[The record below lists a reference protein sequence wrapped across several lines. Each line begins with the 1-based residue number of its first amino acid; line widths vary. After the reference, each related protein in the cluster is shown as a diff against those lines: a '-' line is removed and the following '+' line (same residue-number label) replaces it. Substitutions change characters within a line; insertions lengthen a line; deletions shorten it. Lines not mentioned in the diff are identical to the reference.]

1 MAGASQAAFSLCS
14 VLWGSLSMHAPTAPE
29 MRTYHLAPFP
39 FLHRLVACSAFALL
53 LALCSHSVWAAADAD
68 ADASAS
74 APATAGIAVK
84 APTPA
89 PANTNQIAPNAAPVA
104 STAPAAAPVA
114 PTAPAA
120 SAAAETAPAATA
132 LTSGQ
137 KLGTGT
143 IKSNSTNRQGELA
156 SGGLNSAD
164 GIIKWLL
171 STIAVLGVIF
181 AFAYFLK
188 RSRFVQRGAGP
199 IVLENQ
205 IALGPK
211 ERVVQVKVGER
222 HLLLGVTSNSVNL
235 ICDLTA
241 LDAKNAAGAAS
252 VDAASAAVA
261 SVASAASAAAAAA
274 DAGNAP
280 LMAGMNPAAPMPVQR
295 NGLSPAMGADY
306 AVYHQPSPYPY
317 ASYPYP
323 PQAPQAPYAEHAPH
337 DAQAPQAAQQGA
349 PLAGGVGPNGVQFP
363 AQAPVMPMP
372 SPMSSPVP
380 ASLAGSAPIM
390 QGMTAVEEEDEE
402 PQFSRAGLP
411 PLFPED
417 EPNYAKISPPQPQ
430 PPLMSAGQVPAG
442 QVAAAP
448 VAAAPAMATPAA
460 VAPAAALASDGED
473 TSLALQQN
481 AVSAKGSKRSGAV
494 RRNRNSRK
502 STRRLSTGTVL
513 GANITAPPDDS
524 VLRARAARAQRDR
537 HLAAIAQELERERE
551 REQDSDSFA
560 AMLAHSYKQNCAIS
574 EDSVGNRAEHS
585 APVTSGAQVS
595 EVEQGSSASPLT
607 PVQGK

>member
-39 FLHRLVACSAFALL
+39 FLRRLVACSAFALL

-68 ADASAS
+68 ASASAS
-74 APATAGIAVK
+74 ATAGIAVK

-89 PANTNQIAPNAAPVA
+89 PANTNQIASNAAPVA

-120 SAAAETAPAATA
+120 SAAAETAPAAPA

-143 IKSNSTNRQGELA
+143 IKSNSTNHQGELA

-188 RSRFVQRGAGP
+188 RSRFVQRGAGT

-252 VDAASAAVA
+252 VDAASAAAA

-274 DAGNAP
+274 AAGNAP

-323 PQAPQAPYAEHAPH
+323 PQAPQAPYAAHAPH

-442 QVAAAP
+442 PVAAAP

-481 AVSAKGSKRSGAV
+481 AVSAKSSKRSGAV

-537 HLAAIAQELERERE
+537 HLAEIAQELERE
-551 REQDSDSFA
+551 QDPDSFA

>member
-39 FLHRLVACSAFALL
+39 FLRRLVACSAFALL

-120 SAAAETAPAATA
+120 SAAAETAPAAPA

-188 RSRFVQRGAGP
+188 RSRFVQRGAGT

-252 VDAASAAVA
+252 VDAASAAAA

-274 DAGNAP
+274 AAGNAP

-323 PQAPQAPYAEHAPH
+323 PQAPQAPYAAHAPH

-349 PLAGGVGPNGVQFP
+349 PLAGGVGPNRVQFP

-442 QVAAAP
+442 PVAAAP

-481 AVSAKGSKRSGAV
+481 AVSANSSKRSGAV

-537 HLAAIAQELERERE
+537 HLAEIAQELERE
-551 REQDSDSFA
+551 QDPDSFA
-560 AMLAHSYKQNCAIS
+560 SMLAHSYKQNCAIS

>member
-1 MAGASQAAFSLCS
+1 
-14 VLWGSLSMHAPTAPE
+14 MHAPTAPE
-29 MRTYHLAPFP
+29 MRTYHFAPFL
-39 FLHRLVACSAFALL
+39 FLHRHVAGSALALL

-68 ADASAS
+68 ASASASATAS

-89 PANTNQIAPNAAPVA
+89 PANTNQIDPNA
-104 STAPAAAPVA
+104 A

-120 SAAAETAPAATA
+120 SAAAETAPAAPA

-143 IKSNSTNRQGELA
+143 IKSSSSNHQGELA

-252 VDAASAAVA
+252 VDAASAAAA
-261 SVASAASAAAAAA
+261 SVAPAASAAASAA
-274 DAGNAP
+274 AGNAP

-323 PQAPQAPYAEHAPH
+323 PQAPQAPYAAHAPH

-363 AQAPVMPMP
+363 AQAPVMPMA

-430 PPLMSAGQVPAG
+430 PPLMSAG
-442 QVAAAP
+442 
-448 VAAAPAMATPAA
+448 PAMAAPAA
-460 VAPAAALASDGED
+460 VAPAADGED

-481 AVSAKGSKRSGAV
+481 AVSAKSSKRSGAV

-537 HLAAIAQELERERE
+537 HLAEIAQELERE
-551 REQDSDSFA
+551 QDPDSFA

>member
-39 FLHRLVACSAFALL
+39 FLRRLVACSAFALL

-68 ADASAS
+68 ADADASAS
-74 APATAGIAVK
+74 ASATAGIAVK

-104 STAPAAAPVA
+104 STAPAA
-114 PTAPAA
+114 
-120 SAAAETAPAATA
+120 SAAAETAPAAPA

-171 STIAVLGVIF
+171 STIVVLGVIF

-252 VDAASAAVA
+252 VDAASAAAA
-261 SVASAASAAAAAA
+261 SVAPAASAAASAA
-274 DAGNAP
+274 AGNAP

-323 PQAPQAPYAEHAPH
+323 PQAPQAPYAAHAPH

-380 ASLAGSAPIM
+380 ASLTGSAPIM

-442 QVAAAP
+442 P

-481 AVSAKGSKRSGAV
+481 AVSAKSSKRSGAV

-537 HLAAIAQELERERE
+537 HLAEIAQELE

>member
-39 FLHRLVACSAFALL
+39 FLRRLVACSALALL

-68 ADASAS
+68 ASASAS
-74 APATAGIAVK
+74 ATAGIAVK

-104 STAPAAAPVA
+104 

-120 SAAAETAPAATA
+120 SADAETAPAAPA

-143 IKSNSTNRQGELA
+143 IKSSSSNHQGELA

-252 VDAASAAVA
+252 VDAASAAAA

-274 DAGNAP
+274 AAGNAP

-295 NGLSPAMGADY
+295 KGLSPAMGADY

-323 PQAPQAPYAEHAPH
+323 PQAPYAAHAPH

-442 QVAAAP
+442 PVAAAP

-473 TSLALQQN
+473 KSLALQQN
-481 AVSAKGSKRSGAV
+481 AVSAKSSKRSGAV

-537 HLAAIAQELERERE
+537 HLAEIAQELERE
-551 REQDSDSFA
+551 QDPDSFA

>member
-39 FLHRLVACSAFALL
+39 FLRRLVACSAFALL

-120 SAAAETAPAATA
+120 SAAAETAPAAPA

-143 IKSNSTNRQGELA
+143 IKSSSSNHQGELA

-188 RSRFVQRGAGP
+188 RSRFVQRGAGH

-252 VDAASAAVA
+252 VDAASAAAA
-261 SVASAASAAAAAA
+261 SVASAASAAAAA
-274 DAGNAP
+274 AGNAP

-323 PQAPQAPYAEHAPH
+323 PQAPQAPYAAHAPH

-481 AVSAKGSKRSGAV
+481 AVSAKSSKRSGAV

-537 HLAAIAQELERERE
+537 HLAEIAQELE

>member
-39 FLHRLVACSAFALL
+39 FLRRLVACSAFALL

-89 PANTNQIAPNAAPVA
+89 PANTNQIASNAAPVA

-114 PTAPAA
+114 PIAPAA
-120 SAAAETAPAATA
+120 SAAAETAPAAPA

-143 IKSNSTNRQGELA
+143 IKSSSSNHQGELA

-188 RSRFVQRGAGP
+188 RSRFVQRGAGT

-252 VDAASAAVA
+252 VDAASAAAA
-261 SVASAASAAAAAA
+261 SVAPAASAAASAA
-274 DAGNAP
+274 AGNAP

-306 AVYHQPSPYPY
+306 AVYHQPRPYPY

-323 PQAPQAPYAEHAPH
+323 PQAPYAAHAPH

-402 PQFSRAGLP
+402 PQCSRAGLP

-442 QVAAAP
+442 PVAAAP

-481 AVSAKGSKRSGAV
+481 AVSAKSSKRSGAV

-537 HLAAIAQELERERE
+537 HLAEIAQELE

>member
-39 FLHRLVACSAFALL
+39 FLRRLVACSALALL
-53 LALCSHSVWAAADAD
+53 LALCSHSVWAAAD

-104 STAPAAAPVA
+104 

-120 SAAAETAPAATA
+120 SAAAETAPAAPA

-143 IKSNSTNRQGELA
+143 IKSNSTNHQGELA

-252 VDAASAAVA
+252 VDAASAAAA

-274 DAGNAP
+274 AAGNAP

-323 PQAPQAPYAEHAPH
+323 PQAPYAAHATH

-442 QVAAAP
+442 PVAAAP

-481 AVSAKGSKRSGAV
+481 AVSAKSSKRSGAV

-502 STRRLSTGTVL
+502 STRRLSTSTVL

-537 HLAAIAQELERERE
+537 HLAEIAQELERE
-551 REQDSDSFA
+551 QDPDSFA
-560 AMLAHSYKQNCAIS
+560 AMLAHSYKQNGAIS

-595 EVEQGSSASPLT
+595 EVEQGSLAAPPT
-607 PVQGK
+607 TVQGK

>member
-39 FLHRLVACSAFALL
+39 FLRRLVACSALALL

-68 ADASAS
+68 ASASAS
-74 APATAGIAVK
+74 ATAGIAVK

-104 STAPAAAPVA
+104 

-120 SAAAETAPAATA
+120 SADAETAPAAPA

-143 IKSNSTNRQGELA
+143 IKSSSSNHQGELA

-252 VDAASAAVA
+252 VDAASAAAA

-274 DAGNAP
+274 AAGNAP

-323 PQAPQAPYAEHAPH
+323 PQAPQAPYAAHAPH

-349 PLAGGVGPNGVQFP
+349 PLAGSVGPNGVQFP
-363 AQAPVMPMP
+363 AQSPVMPMP

-442 QVAAAP
+442 PVAAAP

-473 TSLALQQN
+473 KSLALQQN
-481 AVSAKGSKRSGAV
+481 AVSAKSSKRSGAV

-537 HLAAIAQELERERE
+537 HLAEIAQELERE
-551 REQDSDSFA
+551 QDPDSFA
-560 AMLAHSYKQNCAIS
+560 AMLAHSYKQNGAIS

>member
-39 FLHRLVACSAFALL
+39 FLRRLVACSALALL

-68 ADASAS
+68 ASASAS
-74 APATAGIAVK
+74 ATAGIAVK

-104 STAPAAAPVA
+104 

-120 SAAAETAPAATA
+120 SADAETAPAAPA

-143 IKSNSTNRQGELA
+143 IKSSSSNHQGELA

-211 ERVVQVKVGER
+211 ERVVQIKVGER

-252 VDAASAAVA
+252 VDAASAAAA

-274 DAGNAP
+274 AAGNAP

-323 PQAPQAPYAEHAPH
+323 PQAPQAPYAAHAPH

-349 PLAGGVGPNGVQFP
+349 PLAGSVGPNGVQFP
-363 AQAPVMPMP
+363 AQSPVMPMP

-442 QVAAAP
+442 PVAAAP
-448 VAAAPAMATPAA
+448 VAAAPAMATTAA

-481 AVSAKGSKRSGAV
+481 AVSAKSSKRSGAV

-537 HLAAIAQELERERE
+537 HLAEIAQELERD
-551 REQDSDSFA
+551 QDPDSFA

>member
-39 FLHRLVACSAFALL
+39 FLRRLVACSAFALL
-53 LALCSHSVWAAADAD
+53 LALCSHSVWAAAD

-114 PTAPAA
+114 PTAPAV
-120 SAAAETAPAATA
+120 SAAAETAPAAPA

-143 IKSNSTNRQGELA
+143 IKSSSSNHQGELA

-252 VDAASAAVA
+252 VDAASAAAA
-261 SVASAASAAAAAA
+261 SVASAASAAAAATA
-274 DAGNAP
+274 AGNAP

-323 PQAPQAPYAEHAPH
+323 PQAPQAPYAAHAPH

-411 PLFPED
+411 PLFPEN

-442 QVAAAP
+442 PVAAAP

-481 AVSAKGSKRSGAV
+481 AVSAKSSKRSGAV

-537 HLAAIAQELERERE
+537 HLAEIAQELERE
-551 REQDSDSFA
+551 QDPDSFA

>member
-39 FLHRLVACSAFALL
+39 FLRRLVACSALALL
-53 LALCSHSVWAAADAD
+53 LALCSHSVWAAAD

-120 SAAAETAPAATA
+120 SAAAETAPAAPA

-188 RSRFVQRGAGP
+188 RSRFVQRGAGT

-252 VDAASAAVA
+252 VDAASAAAA
-261 SVASAASAAAAAA
+261 SVAPAASAAASAAA
-274 DAGNAP
+274 G
-280 LMAGMNPAAPMPVQR
+280 AA
-295 NGLSPAMGADY
+295 
-306 AVYHQPSPYPY
+306 
-317 ASYPYP
+317 
-323 PQAPQAPYAEHAPH
+323 
-337 DAQAPQAAQQGA
+337 
-349 PLAGGVGPNGVQFP
+349 FC
-363 AQAPVMPMP
+363 
-372 SPMSSPVP
+372 
-380 ASLAGSAPIM
+380 
-390 QGMTAVEEEDEE
+390 
-402 PQFSRAGLP
+402 
-411 PLFPED
+411 
-417 EPNYAKISPPQPQ
+417 
-430 PPLMSAGQVPAG
+430 
-442 QVAAAP
+442 
-448 VAAAPAMATPAA
+448 
-460 VAPAAALASDGED
+460 
-473 TSLALQQN
+473 
-481 AVSAKGSKRSGAV
+481 
-494 RRNRNSRK
+494 RRRPRFW
-502 STRRLSTGTVL
+502 
-513 GANITAPPDDS
+513 P
-524 VLRARAARAQRDR
+524 
-537 HLAAIAQELERERE
+537 
-551 REQDSDSFA
+551 
-560 AMLAHSYKQNCAIS
+560 
-574 EDSVGNRAEHS
+574 
-585 APVTSGAQVS
+585 
-595 EVEQGSSASPLT
+595 
-607 PVQGK
+607 

>member
-39 FLHRLVACSAFALL
+39 FLRRLVACSAFALL

-104 STAPAAAPVA
+104 STAPTAA

-120 SAAAETAPAATA
+120 SAAAETAPAAPA

-143 IKSNSTNRQGELA
+143 IKSNSTNHQGELA

-252 VDAASAAVA
+252 VDAASAAAA
-261 SVASAASAAAAAA
+261 SVASAASEAAAAAA
-274 DAGNAP
+274 AGNAP

-442 QVAAAP
+442 P

-481 AVSAKGSKRSGAV
+481 AVSAKSSKRSGAV

-537 HLAAIAQELERERE
+537 HLAEIAQELERERE

>member
-39 FLHRLVACSAFALL
+39 FFRRLVACSALALL

-68 ADASAS
+68 ASASASATAS

-89 PANTNQIAPNAAPVA
+89 PANTNQIDPNA
-104 STAPAAAPVA
+104 A

-120 SAAAETAPAATA
+120 SAAAETAPAAPA

-143 IKSNSTNRQGELA
+143 IKSSSSNHQGELA

-252 VDAASAAVA
+252 VDAASAAAA
-261 SVASAASAAAAAA
+261 SVAPAASAAASAA
-274 DAGNAP
+274 AGNAP

-323 PQAPQAPYAEHAPH
+323 P
-337 DAQAPQAAQQGA
+337 QAPQAAQQGA

-442 QVAAAP
+442 P
-448 VAAAPAMATPAA
+448 VAAAPAMAAPAA
-460 VAPAAALASDGED
+460 VAPAADGED

-481 AVSAKGSKRSGAV
+481 AVSAKSSKRSGAV

-537 HLAAIAQELERERE
+537 HLAEIAQELERE
-551 REQDSDSFA
+551 QDPDSFA

>member
-39 FLHRLVACSAFALL
+39 FLCRLVACSALALL
-53 LALCSHSVWAAADAD
+53 LALCSHSVWAAADDAD

-104 STAPAAAPVA
+104 STTPAAAPVA

-120 SAAAETAPAATA
+120 SAAAETAPAAPA

-143 IKSNSTNRQGELA
+143 IKSSSSNHQGELA

-188 RSRFVQRGAGP
+188 RSRFVQRGAGH

-252 VDAASAAVA
+252 VDAASAAAA

-274 DAGNAP
+274 AAGNAP

-323 PQAPQAPYAEHAPH
+323 PQAPQAPYAAHAPH

-349 PLAGGVGPNGVQFP
+349 PLAGSVGPNGVQFP

-372 SPMSSPVP
+372 SPMASPVP
-380 ASLAGSAPIM
+380 ASLAGSAPLM

-442 QVAAAP
+442 P

-481 AVSAKGSKRSGAV
+481 AVSAKSSKRSGAV

-537 HLAAIAQELERERE
+537 HLAEIAQELELE
-551 REQDSDSFA
+551 REQDPDSFA

>member
-39 FLHRLVACSAFALL
+39 FLRRLVACSAFALL

-120 SAAAETAPAATA
+120 SAAAETAPAAPA

-143 IKSNSTNRQGELA
+143 IKSNSTNHQGELA

-252 VDAASAAVA
+252 VDAASAAAA
-261 SVASAASAAAAAA
+261 SVASAASEAAAAAA
-274 DAGNAP
+274 AGNAP

-442 QVAAAP
+442 P

-481 AVSAKGSKRSGAV
+481 AVSAKSSKRSGAV

-537 HLAAIAQELERERE
+537 HLAEIAQELERERE

>member
-39 FLHRLVACSAFALL
+39 FLRRLVACSALALL

-89 PANTNQIAPNAAPVA
+89 PANTNQIAPNAAPV
-104 STAPAAAPVA
+104 S

-120 SAAAETAPAATA
+120 SAAAETAPAAPA

-143 IKSNSTNRQGELA
+143 IKSSSSNHQGELA

-252 VDAASAAVA
+252 VDAASAAAA
-261 SVASAASAAAAAA
+261 SVASAASAAAAA
-274 DAGNAP
+274 AGNAP

-323 PQAPQAPYAEHAPH
+323 PQAPYAAHAPH

-380 ASLAGSAPIM
+380 ASLAGTAPIM
-390 QGMTAVEEEDEE
+390 QNMTAVEEEDEE

-442 QVAAAP
+442 P
-448 VAAAPAMATPAA
+448 
-460 VAPAAALASDGED
+460 VAPAAALASDGEG

-481 AVSAKGSKRSGAV
+481 AVSAKSSKRSGAV

-537 HLAAIAQELERERE
+537 HLAEIAQELERE
-551 REQDSDSFA
+551 QDPDSFA
-560 AMLAHSYKQNCAIS
+560 AMLAHSYKQNGAIS

>member
-39 FLHRLVACSAFALL
+39 FLRRLVACSALALL
-53 LALCSHSVWAAADAD
+53 LALCSHSVWAAAD

-104 STAPAAAPVA
+104 

-120 SAAAETAPAATA
+120 SAAAETAPAAPA

-143 IKSNSTNRQGELA
+143 IKSNSTNHQGELA

-252 VDAASAAVA
+252 VDAASAAAA

-274 DAGNAP
+274 AAGNAP

-323 PQAPQAPYAEHAPH
+323 PQAPQAPYAAHATH

-372 SPMSSPVP
+372 SPMSSPMSSPVP

-430 PPLMSAGQVPAG
+430 PPLMSAGP
-442 QVAAAP
+442 VAAAP

-473 TSLALQQN
+473 TSFALQQN
-481 AVSAKGSKRSGAV
+481 AVSAKSSKRSGAV

-537 HLAAIAQELERERE
+537 HLAEIAQELERERE
-551 REQDSDSFA
+551 QDPDSFA
-560 AMLAHSYKQNCAIS
+560 AMLAHSYKQNGAIS

-595 EVEQGSSASPLT
+595 EVEQGSLAAPPT
-607 PVQGK
+607 TVQGK

>member
-39 FLHRLVACSAFALL
+39 FLRRLVACSAFALL

-68 ADASAS
+68 ASASAS

-120 SAAAETAPAATA
+120 SADAETAPAAPA

-143 IKSNSTNRQGELA
+143 IKSSSSNHQGELA

-252 VDAASAAVA
+252 VDAASAAAA
-261 SVASAASAAAAAA
+261 SVASAASAAAAA
-274 DAGNAP
+274 AGNAP

-323 PQAPQAPYAEHAPH
+323 PQAPQAPYAAHAPH

-349 PLAGGVGPNGVQFP
+349 PMAGSVGPNGVQFP
-363 AQAPVMPMP
+363 AQAPVMPMA
-372 SPMSSPVP
+372 SPMASPVP
-380 ASLAGSAPIM
+380 ASLAGSAPLM

-402 PQFSRAGLP
+402 PQFSRAGLT

-442 QVAAAP
+442 PVAAAP

-481 AVSAKGSKRSGAV
+481 AVSAKSSKRSGAV
-494 RRNRNSRK
+494 RHNRNSRK

-537 HLAAIAQELERERE
+537 HLAEIAQELERE
-551 REQDSDSFA
+551 QDPDSFA
-560 AMLAHSYKQNCAIS
+560 AMLAHSYKQNGAIS

-595 EVEQGSSASPLT
+595 EVEQGSLVAPPT
-607 PVQGK
+607 TVQGK

>member
-1 MAGASQAAFSLCS
+1 
-14 VLWGSLSMHAPTAPE
+14 MHAPTAPE

-39 FLHRLVACSAFALL
+39 VLCRHIAGSALALL
-53 LALCSHSVWAAADAD
+53 LTLCSYPVWAAADASVS
-68 ADASAS
+68 APATTPATAS

-84 APTPA
+84 APTSVPVS
-89 PANTNQIAPNAAPVA
+89 ANQTAPNAASDA
-104 STAPAAAPVA
+104 APAAPAAVSVAPV
-114 PTAPAA
+114 
-120 SAAAETAPAATA
+120 SPAATDTAPA

-137 KLGTGT
+137 KLGAGAL
-143 IKSNSTNRQGELA
+143 KSSSTNHQGELA

-188 RSRFVQRGAGP
+188 RSRFVQRGTGP

-241 LDAKNAAGAAS
+241 LEAKSAVGAAPAN
-252 VDAASAAVA
+252 AASA
-261 SVASAASAAAAAA
+261 SVAPPAAS
-274 DAGNAP
+274 AGNAP
-280 LMAGMNPAAPMPVQR
+280 LMAGMNPASPMPVQR
-295 NGLSPAMGADY
+295 EGLSPAMGADY

-317 ASYPYP
+317 ASYPYQ
-323 PQAPQAPYAEHAPH
+323 PQAPQAPYA
-337 DAQAPQAAQQGA
+337 AQQGA
-349 PLAGGVGPNGVQFP
+349 HMQRGVGPNGVQFP
-363 AQAPVMPMP
+363 AQAPVMPMA
-372 SPMSSPVP
+372 SPMQAP
-380 ASLAGSAPIM
+380 APLAGSAPII

-417 EPNYAKISPPQPQ
+417 DPNYAKISPPQP
-430 PPLMSAGQVPAG
+430 PLMSAGLMPAGHVPAG
-442 QVAAAP
+442 P
-448 VAAAPAMATPAA
+448 VVAAPAEA
-460 VAPAAALASDGED
+460 VAPAAALTADSKE
-473 TSLALQQN
+473 ANFAFQQN
-481 AVSAKGSKRSGAV
+481 AVSAKGAKRSVV
-494 RRNRNSRK
+494 RRSRNARK
-502 STRRLSTGTVL
+502 SSRRLSTGTVL
-513 GANITAPPDDS
+513 GANVTAPPDDS

-537 HLAAIAQELERERE
+537 HLAEMAQELERE
-551 REQDSDSFA
+551 QDPDSFA
-560 AMLAHSYKQNCAIS
+560 AMLAHSYKQNGAIPDP

-585 APVTSGAQVS
+585 DPAPAG
-595 EVEQGSSASPLT
+595 EQMREAESSSASPLT

>member
-39 FLHRLVACSAFALL
+39 FLRRLVACSALALL

-68 ADASAS
+68 ASASAS
-74 APATAGIAVK
+74 ATAGIAVK
-84 APTPA
+84 APPPA
-89 PANTNQIAPNAAPVA
+89 PANTNQIASNAAPVA
-104 STAPAAAPVA
+104 STAPAAVHAAPVA

-120 SAAAETAPAATA
+120 SASAETAPAAPA

-143 IKSNSTNRQGELA
+143 IKSNSTNHQGELA

-188 RSRFVQRGAGP
+188 RSRFVQRGTGP

-241 LDAKNAAGAAS
+241 LDAKNAAGAAPAGGVAS
-252 VDAASAAVA
+252 VSNASAATVGVTAA
-261 SVASAASAAAAAA
+261 SVAPAASV
-274 DAGNAP
+274 AGNAP
-280 LMAGMNPAAPMPVQR
+280 SA
-295 NGLSPAMGADY
+295 GLSPAMGADY

-323 PQAPQAPYAEHAPH
+323 PQAPYAAHAPH

-442 QVAAAP
+442 PVAAAP

-481 AVSAKGSKRSGAV
+481 AVSAKSSKRSGAV

-513 GANITAPPDDS
+513 GANVTAPPDDS

-537 HLAAIAQELERERE
+537 HLAEMAQELERE
-551 REQDSDSFA
+551 QDPDSFA
-560 AMLAHSYKQNCAIS
+560 AMLAHSYKQNGAIPDP

-585 APVTSGAQVS
+585 DPAPAG
-595 EVEQGSSASPLT
+595 EQMREAESSSASPLT

>member
-39 FLHRLVACSAFALL
+39 FLRRLVACSALALL

-68 ADASAS
+68 ASASAS
-74 APATAGIAVK
+74 ATAGIAVK

-120 SAAAETAPAATA
+120 SADAETAPAAPA

-143 IKSNSTNRQGELA
+143 IKSSSSNHQGELA

-252 VDAASAAVA
+252 VDAASAAAA
-261 SVASAASAAAAAA
+261 SVASAASAAAAA
-274 DAGNAP
+274 AGNAP

-323 PQAPQAPYAEHAPH
+323 PQAPQAPYAAHAPH

-349 PLAGGVGPNGVQFP
+349 PLAGSVGPNGVQFP
-363 AQAPVMPMP
+363 AQSPVMPMP

-442 QVAAAP
+442 P

-460 VAPAAALASDGED
+460 VAPAAALVSDGED
-473 TSLALQQN
+473 KSLALQQN
-481 AVSAKGSKRSGAV
+481 AVSAKSSKRSGAV

-537 HLAAIAQELERERE
+537 HLAEIAQELERE
-551 REQDSDSFA
+551 QDPDSFA

>member
-1 MAGASQAAFSLCS
+1 
-14 VLWGSLSMHAPTAPE
+14 MHAPTAPE

-39 FLHRLVACSAFALL
+39 FLRRLVACSALALL

-68 ADASAS
+68 ASASASATAS

-89 PANTNQIAPNAAPVA
+89 PANTNQIDPNA
-104 STAPAAAPVA
+104 A

-120 SAAAETAPAATA
+120 SAAAETAPAAPA

-143 IKSNSTNRQGELA
+143 IKSSSSNHQGELA

-252 VDAASAAVA
+252 VDAASAAAA
-261 SVASAASAAAAAA
+261 SVAPAASAAASAA
-274 DAGNAP
+274 AGNAP

-323 PQAPQAPYAEHAPH
+323 PQAPQAPYAAHAPH

-363 AQAPVMPMP
+363 AQAPVMPMA

-442 QVAAAP
+442 P
-448 VAAAPAMATPAA
+448 VAAAPAMAAPAA
-460 VAPAAALASDGED
+460 VAPAADGED

-481 AVSAKGSKRSGAV
+481 AVSAKSSKRSGAV

-537 HLAAIAQELERERE
+537 HLAEIAQELERE
-551 REQDSDSFA
+551 QDPDSFA

>member
-39 FLHRLVACSAFALL
+39 FLRRLVACSALALL

-120 SAAAETAPAATA
+120 SAAAETAPAAPA

-143 IKSNSTNRQGELA
+143 IKSSSSDHQGELA

-252 VDAASAAVA
+252 VDAASAAAA
-261 SVASAASAAAAAA
+261 SVAPAASAAASAA
-274 DAGNAP
+274 AGNAP

-323 PQAPQAPYAEHAPH
+323 PQAPQAPYAAHAPH

-363 AQAPVMPMP
+363 AQAPVMPMA

-442 QVAAAP
+442 P
-448 VAAAPAMATPAA
+448 VAAAPAMAAPAA
-460 VAPAAALASDGED
+460 VAPAADGED

-481 AVSAKGSKRSGAV
+481 AVSAKSSKRSGAV

-537 HLAAIAQELERERE
+537 HLAEIAQELERE
-551 REQDSDSFA
+551 QDPDSFA